1 MHEERRDET
10 CPRVQVF
17 VFDLLALDG
26 ADLRAAV
33 RGTCTRRGRSSSAR
47 SKCMLTRQDSA
58 AGGPHRRADGGTT
71 PVTVFRAGARHRPQA
86 GGLSLILAIRLL
98 PGDVKST

>member
-47 SKCMLTRQDSA
+47 SKCRTSSRRWKAARSPVRCSFPPILNGARCARSALKSSTEWSGALPESLTRI
-58 AGGPHRRADGGTT
+58 R
-71 PVTVFRAGARHRPQA
+71 
-86 GGLSLILAIRLL
+86 SL
-98 PGDVKST
+98 VKG